1 MCHTLPQPSSACV
14 CASCVCL
21 MCVPEWVCVMLL
33 QRGKKARYAFDPP
46 PPSPP
51 PPLSPVVGMSHWRG
65 ECATTGGHKGF
76 PLAKAGGG
84 VVKVYECF
92 PRCRAHL
99 SALKVACANC
109 VACRGLYSSSVF
121 FLFGDTLS
129 CQKLISCCSGN
140 ISLQTWS

>member
-1 MCHTLPQPSSACV
+1 MCAVLCLSPALHVCVPHV
-14 CASCVCL
+14 CASC
-21 MCVPEWVCVMLL
+21 VCVMLL

-65 ECATTGGHKGF
+65 ECATTGGHKEI
-76 PLAKAGGG
+76 PLVEWRVGEG
-84 VVKVYECF
+84 KVDECYT
-92 PRCRAHL
+92 RCRAHL

-109 VACRGLYSSSVF
+109 VACRGLYSSSVSSSVLPF
-121 FLFGDTLS
+121 WDTLS